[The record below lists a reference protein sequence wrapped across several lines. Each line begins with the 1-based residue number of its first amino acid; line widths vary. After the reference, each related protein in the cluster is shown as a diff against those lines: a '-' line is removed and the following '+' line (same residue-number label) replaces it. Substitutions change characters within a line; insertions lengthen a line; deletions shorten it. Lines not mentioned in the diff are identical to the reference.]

1 MYTVVLMTTH
11 SDSNNNCRDN
21 TMLGQNRAHDGK
33 KQPSHPSRVKTRP
46 WLLAEEVT
54 AAAAA
59 TASPLMGPYVDSDM
73 DRVNFVGVTLREAGL
88 AVRDRLA
95 GLAEYDGV
103 TPLRVRDT
111 VAPLHP
117 PPTVR

>member
-1 MYTVVLMTTH
+1 
-11 SDSNNNCRDN
+11 
-21 TMLGQNRAHDGK
+21 
-33 KQPSHPSRVKTRP
+33 
-46 WLLAEEVT
+46 
-54 AAAAA
+54 
-59 TASPLMGPYVDSDM
+59 MGPYVDSDM
-73 DRVNFVGVTLREAGL
+73 DRVNVGGVTLREAGL